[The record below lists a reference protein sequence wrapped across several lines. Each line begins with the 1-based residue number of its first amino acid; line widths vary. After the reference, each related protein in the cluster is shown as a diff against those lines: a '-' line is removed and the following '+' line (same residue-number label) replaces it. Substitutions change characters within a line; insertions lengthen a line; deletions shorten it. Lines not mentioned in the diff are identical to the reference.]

1 MPRRVWPGRMENSM
15 KWGILTQAA
24 PQRLS
29 VWGVRRSEASVLS
42 DRRVPSSLILI
53 HADEGGLA

>member
-1 MPRRVWPGRMENSM
+1 MGDFNS
-15 KWGILTQAA
+15 AA

-42 DRRVPSSLILI
+42 HRRVPSSLILI
-53 HADEGGLA
+53 HTDEGGLA